1 MNDMYSNRLT
11 NRRMHSAGMQM
22 KNAAS
27 FLPKEAFLTE
37 CKHTE
42 IFAITP
48 SIKTNITYNHTA
60 LHPVRD
66 ASLGRKKSKLHI
78 YLHPVRDASFGR
90 KASIIPTL
98 HSVRNASLCK
108 IS

>member
-1 MNDMYSNRLT
+1 MVVSDF
-11 NRRMHSAGMQM
+11 
-22 KNAAS
+22 

-42 IFAITP
+42 ISAITS

-66 ASLGRKKSKLHI
+66 ASLGRTKSELHTH
-78 YLHPVRDASFGR
+78 LHPVRDASLTGCR
-90 KASIIPTL
+90 KSGIL
-98 HSVRNASLCK
+98 HFLPREAFLTECRHIYDFK
-108 IS
+108 F